1 MKTKMPAKR
10 QCSIINCGKELK
22 EGEGKVI
29 EGKLYCAECA
39 IALIKEELSR
49 AGLIL

>member
-1 MKTKMPAKR
+1 MKSQKSTKR
-10 QCSIINCGKELK
+10 HCSIINCGKELR

-29 EGKLYCAECA
+29 DGKLYCAECA
-39 IALIKEELSR
+39 IALIKEELSK

>member
-1 MKTKMPAKR
+1 MKERNPVKHK
-10 QCSIINCGKELK
+10 CSIINCGKELG

-29 EGKLYCAECA
+29 EGKLYCSECA
-39 IALIKEELSR
+39 ISLIKAELAK

>member
-1 MKTKMPAKR
+1 MKTESPVKR

-39 IALIKEELSR
+39 IALIKEELSK
-49 AGLIL
+49 AGFIL